1 MDTMEKRILD
11 AVATVIL
18 KERKRTDDIIANAL
32 PVDHQL
38 IPKLTVAQIK
48 LAKSDIREY
57 CNNLLHRN
65 SRMASVKQLDT
76 PFYIRQ
82 LDS

>member
-1 MDTMEKRILD
+1 MDAKEKRILD
-11 AVATVIL
+11 AVTAVIL
-18 KERKRTDDIIANAL
+18 KERKRTDDIIASAL
-32 PVDHQL
+32 PIDHQL
-38 IPKLTVAQIK
+38 IPKLAVAQIK

-65 SRMASVKQLDT
+65 SKLVEARHVDA
-76 PFYIRQ
+76 PFYLRQ